1 MKKDNTR
8 FAFLGTCFVMLFA
21 LLLGRILYVLAVKKD
36 EILSQTKTNLQHK
49 IKKLRG
55 NIYTNDGIL
64 LATSIRGFE
73 IYKKAGQILTKKDIK
88 KLKKIG
94 ISITPELN
102 KKRKLIYKFI
112 NPYQQEKLKKLPV
125 RKKLEIIPTQKRI
138 YYRKN
143 IYAPLIGF
151 LNYEKKG
158 AAGIEYYFDDILS
171 EIKKVKT
178 LEIDLS
184 GNLLLTKN
192 PEILYAK
199 CSDVYLTIEN
209 PVQEFLYEQ
218 IKNTV
223 EKFHGKKGY
232 GIVINARRGEIL
244 GFVSYEKE
252 QKKFYMKN
260 PLIGDAFEPGSTFKI
275 VTVSAALQ
283 EKIVTPFD
291 KFYCGEGQFRFPT
304 ITVRDHEPYE
314 WLTVAEIIQHS
325 SNIGICKIAE
335 KLGKQKLYFYARAFG
350 FGNYTGISLPAESRG
365 VLRRIKNWSETSLYC
380 TSFGQEVSATPLQIA
395 QAFSVIANNGL
406 LIAPKLI
413 KKIVASSGRTL
424 YQSKKSVVRKVISPE
439 TAKTVKELL
448 LNVTEN
454 GTAIRAK
461 IKGWKICAKTGTAQK
476 FDASIGKYSNEKY
489 FASLGGFLPM
499 ENSRFVIFIGV
510 DEPEKFYY
518 GGLVCAKAFKKTAQF
533 LIDYYGIPPDEKEP
547 QMLVKK

>member
-1 MKKDNTR
+1 MRKDSTH
-8 FAFLGTCFVMLFA
+8 FVFLGFCFLLLFTS
-21 LLLGRILYVLAVKKD
+21 LLGRILYILAAKKD

-55 NIYTNDGIL
+55 NIYTKDGTL

-73 IYKKAGQILTKKDIK
+73 IYKKAGQILTEKDIK
-88 KLKKIG
+88 KLRKAG
-94 ISITPELN
+94 IYTTPQLS
-102 KKRKLIYKFI
+102 KKRNLVCKFI
-112 NPYQQEKLKKLPV
+112 NPYQEEKLKKLSV
-125 RKKLEIIPTQKRI
+125 KGKLEIIPTQKRI
-138 YYRKN
+138 YYHDD

-151 LNYEKKG
+151 LNYEKEG
-158 AAGIEYYFDDILS
+158 AAGIEYYFDDALS
-171 EIKKVKT
+171 EIKKVNT
-178 LEIDLS
+178 LEVDLS

-199 CSDVYLTIEN
+199 CSDIYITIEN
-209 PVQEFLYEQ
+209 PLQEFLYEQ

-232 GIVINARRGEIL
+232 GIVINAQTGEIP
-244 GFVSYEKE
+244 GFVFYEKE

-260 PLIGDAFEPGSTFKI
+260 PLIGDVFEPGSTFKI

-291 KFYCGEGQFRFPT
+291 KFYCGEGQFQFPT

-325 SNIGICKIAE
+325 SNIGTCKIAE

-365 VLRRIKNWSETSLYC
+365 VLRRVKNWSGASLYC

-406 LIAPKLI
+406 LIAPQI
-413 KKIVASSGRTL
+413 INKIVASSGKTL
-424 YQSKKSVVRKVISPE
+424 YQSKKSVIRKVVSPE
-439 TAKTVKELL
+439 TAKTAKKLL

-454 GTAIRAK
+454 GTATGAK

-476 FDASIGKYSNEKY
+476 FDASIGKYSNDKY
-489 FASLGGFLPM
+489 FASLGGFLPL

-510 DEPEKFYY
+510 DEPEKLYY

-533 LIDYYGIPPDEKEP
+533 LIDYYGIPPDEKNP
-547 QMLVKK
+547 QILVKK